1 MVDVAEVVD
10 ALRPVDLGSLV
21 VEGVAF
27 LPRDGLLDGVDRR
40 GTDLR
45 LVDLGLPDR
54 RGSAHKGQISHDE
67 GVPVAV
73 DLLARGEHSVVDRR
87 AMAPSGGGNQVADRE
102 LLGVEQRDGTQAA
115 VLAAGRHAA
124 DDVVVLDGAVVH
136 LVEAGRQGAGERGV
150 RDQAGDD
157 DGALGEVIVH
167 SVVGALGVV
176 AANAL
181 GDGHG
186 VEDDGGARKLGPAA
200 RERKLLG
207 GLGRLAVLAR
217 RRVEDVDDVDGADV
231 PEGVVEVRVH
241 DLAERKGAPVGRIAE
256 LALRVDHV
264 AELDR
269 LVDDA
274 GVCEAA
280 HEVDGC
286 RADIDRRG
294 ARLYGALCHSFTH
307 VAVCAVEVFICHLLF
322 LLCIKLEQP
331 AGCP

>member
-1 MVDVAEVVD
+1 MVSTAVAPTCASSTSACPTAED
-10 ALRPVDLGSLV
+10 P
-21 VEGVAF
+21 
-27 LPRDGLLDGVDRR
+27 
-40 GTDLR
+40 
-45 LVDLGLPDR
+45 
-54 RGSAHKGQISHDE
+54 AHKGQISHDE

-176 AANAL
+176 AAIAL